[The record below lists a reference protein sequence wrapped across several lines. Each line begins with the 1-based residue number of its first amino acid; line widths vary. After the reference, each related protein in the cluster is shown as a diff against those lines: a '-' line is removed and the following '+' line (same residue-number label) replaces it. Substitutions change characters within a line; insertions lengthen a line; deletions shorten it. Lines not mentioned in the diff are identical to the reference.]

1 MNTKTRKGVR
11 YGDRRYKWYDTNS
24 DNKGDNQKVKLA
36 SALRGNGETI
46 GILIGSLV
54 DKELKRLGIKGN
66 NDE

>member
-1 MNTKTRKGVR
+1 MTIEEKNKVTMIRGTKEIVRKL
-11 YGDRRYKWYDTNS
+11 
-24 DNKGDNQKVKLA
+24 KLV

-54 DKELKRLGIKGN
+54 DKEMQRLGLKGN

>member
-1 MNTKTRKGVR
+1 MTTEDMNGTTQIRTTKEITRKL
-11 YGDRRYKWYDTNS
+11 
-24 DNKGDNQKVKLA
+24 KLA
-36 SALRGNGETI
+36 SALRGKGETI

>member
-1 MNTKTRKGVR
+1 MATEDMNGTTQIRTTKEITRKL
-11 YGDRRYKWYDTNS
+11 
-24 DNKGDNQKVKLA
+24 KLA
-36 SALRGNGETI
+36 SALRCNGETI